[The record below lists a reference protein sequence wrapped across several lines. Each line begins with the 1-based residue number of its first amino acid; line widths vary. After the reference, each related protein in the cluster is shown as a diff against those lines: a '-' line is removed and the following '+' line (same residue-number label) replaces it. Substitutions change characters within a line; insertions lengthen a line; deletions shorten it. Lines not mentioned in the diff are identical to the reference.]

1 MRSRG
6 VQQTRKFNNQFE
18 QINMI
23 PETNMDFEYLC
34 YISDTDF
41 TSVIKSY
48 QFFGQVLL
56 RSEIL
61 HWSSQGH

>member
-6 VQQTRKFNNQFE
+6 VQETRKFNNQFE

-34 YISDTDF
+34 
-41 TSVIKSY
+41 
-48 QFFGQVLL
+48 
-56 RSEIL
+56 
-61 HWSSQGH
+61 